1 MDTTTMGVKLDTTTR
16 ARLKELGE
24 LKHRS
29 PHWLMKD
36 AIHRYLDAEERYER
50 EKAADLARWQRYLET
65 GTALPHEDVKTRLD
79 ELATQ
84 ATQRVQAP

>member
-1 MDTTTMGVKLDTTTR
+1 MGTTTMGVKLDDMTR

-36 AIHRYLDAEERYER
+36 AIHQYLDAEERYER
-50 EKAADLARWQRYLET
+50 EKAEDLARWQRYLET
-65 GTALPHEDVKTRLD
+65 GTALPHAEVKIRLD
-79 ELATQ
+79 ALAKQ
-84 ATQRVQAP
+84 AAQRARAT